1 MRIQLN
7 SILFAKTLVRKDVA
21 SAAASESPDGE
32 DKKDDE
38 DDFSSKAQI
47 MTLMTTDVDRVSE
60 FSWHLFTIIDAPI
73 EILIGTLFLYSLL
86 GVSSFFGL
94 AVTCLFLPMN
104 HFAGKVVVGA
114 QDNLMKARDERVSL
128 MNEVCC
134 AHQGSR
140 VTKWLTTRQILG
152 GIRML
157 KFMAW
162 ERSFEARVHK
172 IREREL
178 KYQKLNYTIEVL
190 WNAIWYAYHFPHH
203 CQRFNSL
210 MQERFAYSCHAR
222 GFLALC
228 SGAAASPN
236 AVDCVHFGE

>member
-7 SILFAKTLVRKDVA
+7 SILFQKTLVRKDVA
-21 SAAASESPDGE
+21 SSSASEPEGE
-32 DKKDDE
+32 TKEKKDDE

-60 FSWHLFTIIDAPI
+60 FSWHLFTIVDAPI
-73 EILIGTLFLYSLL
+73 EILIGTLFLYSML
-86 GVSSFFGL
+86 GVSCFFGL

-128 MNEVCC
+128 MNEVSDTTVASYDCS
-134 AHQGSR
+134 AHSIPVIDLGRYSDAEGITR
-140 VTKWLTTRQILG
+140 VSLQSVYRPHPVFQ
-152 GIRML
+152 
-157 KFMAW
+157 FMAW

-190 WNAIWYAYHFPHH
+190 WNAIW
-203 CQRFNSL
+203 
-210 MQERFAYSCHAR
+210 
-222 GFLALC
+222 
-228 SGAAASPN
+228 
-236 AVDCVHFGE
+236 